1 MTFVN
6 IIAVIIAPI
15 AAVKIGQSL
24 QDNAQHRKDKMGI
37 FKTLMTTRFSWTIE
51 SVQAMNVIEIVFADD
66 DKVCSAWKAYYE
78 QCCVQNPTDMQLQQV
93 KTEKEK
99 FLEAMANSLGCKDK
113 VTWETIQ
120 NPYVPNWMLN
130 AMQQQ
135 QTIQNGQEE
144 LAKAAATF
152 SQIML
157 ANAATQN
164 SHQ

>member
-1 MTFVN
+1 
-6 IIAVIIAPI
+6 
-15 AAVKIGQSL
+15 
-24 QDNAQHRKDKMGI
+24 
-37 FKTLMTTRFSWTIE
+37 
-51 SVQAMNVIEIVFADD
+51 
-66 DKVCSAWKAYYE
+66 
-78 QCCVQNPTDMQLQQV
+78 
-93 KTEKEK
+93 
-99 FLEAMANSLGCKDK
+99 MANSLGYKDK